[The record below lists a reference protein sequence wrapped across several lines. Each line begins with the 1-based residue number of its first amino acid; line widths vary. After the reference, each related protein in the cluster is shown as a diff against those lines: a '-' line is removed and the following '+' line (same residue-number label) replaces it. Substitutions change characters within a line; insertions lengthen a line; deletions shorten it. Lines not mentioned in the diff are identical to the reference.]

1 MKKQVTKK
9 KRNQKLK
16 KKLASMTAIV
26 LVLAVGVWGTMAY
39 LSTLTD
45 KKTNTFTGSSGI
57 KLEVEEKNWTTTGE
71 KKANSYTPNMSI
83 EKDPK
88 LKNTN
93 NDGGKSEYV
102 AMRIDFLD
110 ASNSSSK
117 TAITYAQLLNVIK
130 LINYKHSDWTLAA
143 VKNTSGW
150 TDKKSDNTDI
160 DNDCLYST
168 GAGAYVTLDSMDDN
182 IKNATSMIFLYTGN
196 SGRVSAQSGTSALF
210 DTIQI
215 RNGYTSVVT
224 DGTDTIAAEPIYAFT
239 DASQT
244 TPLDGS
250 TETGKGFPKFQ
261 IDVLG
266 AAVEADGS
274 DGDGTIDSLDKA
286 KTGLL
291 NLLENN

>member
-1 MKKQVTKK
+1 MKKQTSKK

-16 KKLASMTAIV
+16 KKLASMTALV
-26 LVLAVGVWGTMAY
+26 LVLAVGVWGTLAY
-39 LSTLTD
+39 LSTLSV
-45 KKTNTFTGSSGI
+45 KKENTFTGSSGI
-57 KLEVEEKNWTTTGE
+57 KLEVEETNWDNTGRD
-71 KKANSYTPNMSI
+71 KANSYTPNMSI
-83 EKDPK
+83 AKDPK

-93 NDGGKSEYV
+93 VADGKSEYV

-110 ASNSSSK
+110 VSDSSNK

-130 LINYKHSDWTLAA
+130 LINFNHSDWTLAA
-143 VKNTSGW
+143 VKNTSVW
-150 TDKKSDNTDI
+150 TDKMSNNTNNI
-160 DNDCLYST
+160 TNNCLYSSN
-168 GAGAYVTLDSMDDN
+168 AYVALTGMDEN
-182 IKNATSMIFLYTGN
+182 IKNATSMIFLYTGI
-196 SGRVSAQSGTSALF
+196 VSAQHNTSTLF